1 MAITFAEKE
10 KKKSILLVVLLIL
23 IIGAALLLV
32 FLVLKPKIEKPV
44 EKEIPKPPL
53 LEIDF
58 SILEHPLL
66 EELEVPSE
74 VELPEEFGRENPF
87 LPY

>member
-10 KKKSILLVVLLIL
+10 KKKTILLAILVIL

-32 FLVLKPKIEKPV
+32 FLVLMPKIEKST
-44 EKEIPKPPL
+44 EREIPKLPL

-58 SILEHPLL
+58 SVLENPIF
-66 EELEVPSE
+66 EELEPPQE